1 LNSEGPTL
9 IASLLEL
16 KLVAGSNLS
25 PTGART
31 RTAGLGRCG
40 RGLERTL
47 ADNARARLFAL
58 FLGSGIGALEAHFAT
73 EDPCPVTHDLQAH
86 SWRIDRVRRHSD
98 AIVGDRQPNL
108 SAGTM

>member
-25 PTGART
+25 AAGART
-31 RTAGLGRCG
+31 RTAGLGGCG

-47 ADNARARLFAL
+47 ANDAGAGLFAL
-58 FLGSGIGALEAHFAT
+58 RFGSGIAALEAHFAT
-73 EDPCPVTHDLQAH
+73 QDPCPVTHDLQAH

-98 AIVGDRQPNL
+98 AIVGDREPNL
-108 SAGTM
+108 SSRTV